1 MRLRYL
7 NTIVILSSALVLTAC
22 FNSSSDKKTDAAVN
36 EATSIAGKSA
46 DTDPTAIF
54 DPGALTSDI
63 TSLFGSADSDPVDVK
78 DSDTVKSVINRLN

>member
-7 NTIVILSSALVLTAC
+7 NTIVILSSALVITAC
-22 FNSSSDKKTDAAVN
+22 NNSNDKKTDAAVN
-36 EATSIAGKSA
+36 KATSIATQSA
-46 DTDPTAIF
+46 DSDPTAIF

-63 TSLFGSADSDPVDVK
+63 TALFGTADSDPVDVK